1 MWKAISTAS
10 PSWVGEGKNARVIQK
25 GRVLQA
31 RVALGGAI
39 ALSRDAD
46 SLRRHYREAGEE
58 MSSPHCPTPS
68 TL

>member
-39 ALSRDAD
+39 ALRVGV
-46 SLRRHYREAGEE
+46 LREQGVVR
-58 MSSPHCPTPS
+58 
-68 TL
+68 LQ